1 MTRIQYQR
9 LRRAG
14 TCATCARRKA
24 RRGFTKCRAC
34 SDRQK
39 KTDAPRAKLRKY
51 GVTPADE
58 KRMRRRQRGRCPVCH
73 KKLNKDAAI
82 DHSHGRGDARGVV
95 CRTPC
100 NPAIGG
106 TDQELFQRARGLMQ
120 YAAQRAITLAF
131 EQLIGPAAR
140 CRARRRED

>member
-1 MTRIQYQR
+1 MTRAEYHR
-9 LRRAG
+9 LRRG
-14 TCATCARRKA
+14 GICTGCARRQA
-24 RRGFTKCRAC
+24 RPGFTKCRAC

-39 KTDAPRAKLRKY
+39 RTDAPRAKLRKY

-73 KKLNKDAAI
+73 KKLSKDAAI
-82 DHSHGRGDARGVV
+82 DHAHGRGDARGVV

-106 TDQELFQRARGLMQ
+106 TDRSSSSA
-120 YAAQRAITLAF
+120 
-131 EQLIGPAAR
+131 PAA
-140 CRARRRED
+140 